1 MSKKTEH
8 RPPIDRRKPREK
20 NRPKDYGWTLYI
32 IIITLMLA
40 AGFLVSYDDLFDPG
54 DDIGY
59 NLGLAGGV
67 MMLILLLYPLR
78 KRISF
83 LNNIGILPTWF
94 KWHMILGILGPTFIV
109 FHSTFTIGSVNA
121 GVAMACMMLVSGSGI
136 FGRFFYTKI
145 HHGLYGRQTTFKQ
158 LRDDLDGSGDVKS
171 ILDFVPDIQN
181 KLNEFST
188 KAMSPSLRGIPKL
201 WNFATL
207 GIRVKW
213 IARKSIRALEDAM
226 YADANE
232 KQWNDAQM
240 KLVDKMFFENKKL
253 IESYLQSIQDIA
265 QFETYEKLFSL
276 WHIFHIPLVYMLI
289 FSGVWHV
296 IAVHM
301 Y

>member
-1 MSKKTEH
+1 MSNKIE
-8 RPPIDRRKPREK
+8 RNPLIDRRKPREK
-20 NRPKDYGWTLYI
+20 NRPKDYGWTLYL
-32 IIITLMLA
+32 IIITSMLA
-40 AGFLVSYDDLFDPG
+40 VGFLVSYDGLFKPG

-67 MMLILLLYPLR
+67 MMLILLTYPLR

-94 KWHMILGILGPTFIV
+94 RWHMVLGILGPTFIM
-109 FHSTFTIGSVNA
+109 FHSTFKIGSINA
-121 GVAMACMMLVSGSGI
+121 GVAMTCMMLVSGSGI

-145 HHGLYGRQTTFKQ
+145 HHGLYGRQANFKQ
-158 LRDDLDGSGDVKS
+158 LKGDLEGSGDVKS
-171 ILDFVPDIQN
+171 ALDFVPHIQ
-181 KLNEFST
+181 KTLTEFSVT
-188 KAMSPSLRGIPKL
+188 AMNPSLSGLRKL

-207 GIRVKW
+207 AIRVPWLSK
-213 IARKSIRALEDAM
+213 RLIRDLEDAM

-232 KQWNDAQM
+232 KQWDEAQIN
-240 KLVDKMFFENKKL
+240 LVDKMFFENKKL
-253 IESYLQSIQDIA
+253 VESYLKSIRDIA

-289 FSGVWHV
+289 FSGIWHV